1 MSPGLFAL
9 VAGPVILVPLALY
22 ALARPHIRGTT
33 WYGLLLLA
41 IAVWSLSYAWELTA
55 YGTGTKMLALKVKYL
70 AIMALPAGWIGFIL
84 AFVGFPPARIRQRVL
99 PVAAVSAVLLLLAW
113 TDEWHGLFWGPLR
126 VQQVGGYR
134 VLQGRGPLFWATV
147 VYTYGAV
154 AAGILLLALHAVHS
168 PFLYKKRALTL
179 MIGTIVPWA
188 GNVVM
193 VMNREDTILDPTP
206 FLFSCTA
213 VIAAVAVFRYR
224 LFEPVPTLRDAR
236 IEAVGDG
243 VIIVDVRRRIADL
256 NPAAEAILGCSRAE
270 AAGARFERFLPQI
283 SVDALPE
290 SRMDVALGNSP
301 AAIYDLRA
309 SEIRSRSGETT
320 GAVVVLRDVTERRQ
334 AERALRESEQRYRTV
349 IEQAFDGVWLADGE
363 SRIVDVNPVACT
375 MLGYARDELM
385 GRRAADILSTEDAT
399 ATRSLAGRASAADL
413 AYWQCRVARRDG
425 QLRLLAG
432 RSSRIA
438 PDLVASTFRDITEER
453 AHAEQ
458 RERLLD
464 EAQGANR
471 LKDEF
476 LATVSHELRTPLTVV
491 LGWARMLVR
500 AEVEPGRISHALAV
514 IERNAVAQA
523 RLVEDLLD
531 LSLMTRGQLRL
542 KVAETDVTTIV
553 GDSLEAI
560 GPSAQAKGVLLRVE
574 LPPSVPPILVDAERL
589 QQVIWNLLT
598 NAIKFT
604 PSGGSVTVSAAATS
618 EGVVLAVH
626 DTGRGIASD
635 LLPHVFE
642 PFLQGE
648 GGTTR
653 RVAGLGLGLTIV
665 RRIIEAHGGHVEA
678 ASQGIG
684 LGATFRLHLPAVTG
698 GVAAPVNP

>member
-1 MSPGLFAL
+1 VSPGLFAL

-55 YGTGTKMLALKVKYL
+55 YGTGTKVLALKVKYL

-270 AAGARFERFLPQI
+270 AAGARLERFLPQI
-283 SVDALPE
+283 SADALPE

-309 SEIRSRSGETT
+309 SEIRSRAGETT
-320 GAVVVLRDVTERRQ
+320 G
-334 AERALRESEQRYRTV
+334 
-349 IEQAFDGVWLADGE
+349 
-363 SRIVDVNPVACT
+363 
-375 MLGYARDELM
+375 
-385 GRRAADILSTEDAT
+385 GRRAA
-399 ATRSLAGRASAADL
+399 
-413 AYWQCRVARRDG
+413 
-425 QLRLLAG
+425 
-432 RSSRIA
+432 
-438 PDLVASTFRDITEER
+438 
-453 AHAEQ
+453 
-458 RERLLD
+458 
-464 EAQGANR
+464 
-471 LKDEF
+471 
-476 LATVSHELRTPLTVV
+476 
-491 LGWARMLVR
+491 
-500 AEVEPGRISHALAV
+500 
-514 IERNAVAQA
+514 
-523 RLVEDLLD
+523 
-531 LSLMTRGQLRL
+531 
-542 KVAETDVTTIV
+542 
-553 GDSLEAI
+553 
-560 GPSAQAKGVLLRVE
+560 
-574 LPPSVPPILVDAERL
+574 
-589 QQVIWNLLT
+589 
-598 NAIKFT
+598 
-604 PSGGSVTVSAAATS
+604 
-618 EGVVLAVH
+618 
-626 DTGRGIASD
+626 
-635 LLPHVFE
+635 
-642 PFLQGE
+642 
-648 GGTTR
+648 
-653 RVAGLGLGLTIV
+653 
-665 RRIIEAHGGHVEA
+665 
-678 ASQGIG
+678 
-684 LGATFRLHLPAVTG
+684 
-698 GVAAPVNP
+698 